1 MSHLL
6 TWNLLSTKDS
16 YKRFSSL
23 QSLKELL
30 IDIMNNWE
38 YSSLNIQIEEDNE
51 VVVYE
56 SIFYQY
62 NSYEDFLNKNLIL
75 FNYLKPETYIIDNKL
90 IVKELY
96 PLAGLKTHNCNI
108 SDHISRKNSHSI
120 LNGNPQEQFKW
131 REYTSTLNFI
141 NDLISISEIL
151 KGASIESRNKILKS
165 FISFLNLKLLPSNV
179 YVPIPFGTDCLNS
192 SSHCEE
198 GIVLSITEEYALCL
212 STKEKVPFHI
222 LIEVAEKS
230 ENIKNLRQMKFL
242 EQMSSLNLKSK
253 EPMESYSQEIDRES
267 LFTDYMIHHKSSDVL
282 SSINSTPP
290 SNIQTRSSGSLFS
303 FFTCCST
310 SRDNIS
316 NSQEEEKIKTDDFSI
331 GLFGTSTFKEVS
343 KNLLEKSKFQIPNR
357 KIISL
362 IVKGGED
369 MRQDQFISQIM
380 EIFLSIFDKE
390 NLDIFLKPLS
400 IITTGRGGII
410 ETLTNTISL
419 QKIKSVD
426 FEQILKVTENGSSRA
441 NNEFSYLS
449 YFTFYGRNNNLS
461 NSTQNSINSNLKN
474 YFIYKFGRD
483 TDKYKKAV
491 HNFLKSF
498 VGYSLLCYLFE
509 VKDRN
514 NGNILLDDEGH
525 MIHIDFGFL
534 LSSSPGNMNFEKA
547 PFKFTTEFL
556 ELLDG
561 QDSELFQEF
570 QNLFF
575 KAYKA
580 LRKNSSMIL
589 SFVDIY
595 IMSNSDLPCFYDAE
609 FISDNMKKKFML
621 ECCDNNLRKEDD
633 LLKDYTNSLITWA
646 LDNWRTKMYDNFQ
659 KYCVGVN

>member
-1 MSHLL
+1 
-6 TWNLLSTKDS
+6 
-16 YKRFSSL
+16 
-23 QSLKELL
+23 
-30 IDIMNNWE
+30 MNNWE
-38 YSSLNIQIEEDNE
+38 YSSSNFHIEEDNE

-75 FNYLKPETYIIDNKL
+75 FNNLKAETYIIENKL

-96 PLAGLKTHNCNI
+96 PLAGLKTHNCNV
-108 SDHISRKNSHSI
+108 SDHVSRKNSQSI

-131 REYTSTLNFI
+131 KEYTSTLNFI

-179 YVPIPFGTDCLNS
+179 YIPIPFGTECINS
-192 SSHCEE
+192 SSQSEE
-198 GIVLSITEEYALCL
+198 GIVLGIMEDYALCL

-222 LIEVAEKS
+222 LIEIAEKS
-230 ENIKNLRQMKFL
+230 QNIKNLRQMKFH
-242 EQMSSLNLKSK
+242 EEMSNLNLKSK

-267 LFTDYMIHHKSSDVL
+267 LFTDYMIQHKNNEAL
-282 SSINSTPP
+282 SSINSSPH
-290 SNIQTRSSGSLFS
+290 NNNQTKSSGSIFS
-303 FFTCCST
+303 IFTCCTTNRET
-310 SRDNIS
+310 SCS
-316 NSQEEEKIKTDDFSI
+316 YQQEEKIKTDDFSI
-331 GLFGTSTFKEVS
+331 GLFGTSSFKEVS
-343 KNLLEKSKFQIPNR
+343 KNLLGKSMFKIPNR

-380 EIFLSIFDKE
+380 EIFLTIFDKE

-426 FEQILKVTENGSSRA
+426 FEQILKVIENGSSRS
-441 NNEFSYLS
+441 NTEFSYLS
-449 YFTFYGRNNNLS
+449 YFTFYRTNTDT
-461 NSTQNSINSNLKN
+461 NSSAQNSMNSNLKN
-474 YFIYKFGRD
+474 YFIYKFGRN
-483 TDKYKKAV
+483 TDKYRKAV
-491 HNFLKSF
+491 NNFLKSF
-498 VGYSLLCYLFE
+498 VGYSILCFLFE

-525 MIHIDFGFL
+525 LIHIDFGFL

-556 ELLDG
+556 ELLEG
-561 QDSELFQEF
+561 QESQLFKEF
-570 QNLFF
+570 QDLFF
-575 KAYKA
+575 KAFKS
-580 LRKNSSMIL
+580 LRKNYSMIL

-609 FISDNMKKKFML
+609 FISDSMKKKFML
-621 ECCDNNLRKEDD
+621 DCSDNSIRKEDD
-633 LLKDYTNSLITWA
+633 LLKDYTNSLITLA